1 MLNIKIKQCRDH
13 LLWYSTRI
21 GEVFKIVKVDHIED
35 WYWVRTGGEYNTL
48 NFVHAYDC
56 DLLSN

>member
-1 MLNIKIKQCRDH
+1 MLNIQIKQCRDH
-13 LLWYSTRI
+13 LLWYSSRI

-35 WYWVRTGGEYNTL
+35 MYWVRTGDAWNTL
-48 NFVHAYDC
+48 NFVYSVDC